1 MDRYLT
7 DMELNDY
14 DQFIQT
20 LPGTGTGTV
29 PEDLSLLLGHIRAQR
44 AQLQRWREREAELTD
59 AMSGLQDYL
68 DNGGSD
74 DYRDQVRQRASSAL
88 SRRVDAGSS

>member
-14 DQFIQT
+14 EQFIRS
-20 LPGTGTGTV
+20 LPGTGSGTV

-44 AQLQRWREREAELTD
+44 AQLQRWRERESELSD
-59 AMSGLQDYL
+59 AMSGLQDYI
-68 DNGGSD
+68 DHGGAD
-74 DYRDQVRQRASSAL
+74 DYRDQVRRRADQAL
-88 SRRVDAGSS
+88 SRRVETASS